1 MSDSTSQEPTME
13 EILASIRRIIS
24 EDDAPVAE
32 APEPAAVAEPEPP
45 LVYNEPEPEL
55 EPVAEAQAEPEPEPV
70 AEEED
75 DDVLD
80 LTEPVAQA
88 PSESI
93 GDLDVFEAAPP
104 APEPAPAREAPRPI
118 YTPPA
123 AQPAPAE
130 SLVSAPAAAAA
141 ASAFSQLSQRV
152 GMPAPSTT
160 LDDVVR
166 ELLKP
171 LLADWLDRNL
181 AGIVQA
187 KVDEEVERLARRL
200 G

>member
-24 EDDAPVAE
+24 EDDAPAAE
-32 APEPAAVAEPEPP
+32 APEPAAVADPEPP
-45 LVYNEPEPEL
+45 LIYDEPEPE
-55 EPVAEAQAEPEPEPV
+55 PAAETASEPEPV
-70 AEEED
+70 AEAPAEEEED
-75 DDVLD
+75 VLE
-80 LTEPVAQA
+80 LTEPLAVAPA
-88 PSESI
+88 ESI
-93 GDLDVFEAAPP
+93 GDIDVFEAAPP
-104 APEPAPAREAPRPI
+104 APEPAPEPKQPI

-123 AQPAPAE
+123 AEPAPVE

-141 ASAFSQLSQRV
+141 VSAFSQLSQRV
-152 GMPAPSTT
+152 GMPAPETT

-200 G
+200 R

>member
-1 MSDSTSQEPTME
+1 ME

-24 EDDAPVAE
+24 EDDAPAAE
-32 APEPAAVAEPEPP
+32 APEPAAVADPETP
-45 LVYNEPEPEL
+45 LVYNEPEP
-55 EPVAEAQAEPEPEPV
+55 VAEAAPEPEPEPV
-70 AEEED
+70 AEAPAEEE
-75 DDVLD
+75 DVLD

-104 APEPAPAREAPRPI
+104 APEPAPAQPQPI

-123 AQPAPAE
+123 AEPAPVE
-130 SLVSAPAAAAA
+130 SLVSAPAAAAT

-152 GMPAPSTT
+152 GMPAPGTT

>member
-24 EDDAPVAE
+24 EDDAPAAE
-32 APEPAAVAEPEPP
+32 APEPAAVADPETP
-45 LVYNEPEPEL
+45 LVYNEPEPE
-55 EPVAEAQAEPEPEPV
+55 PVAEAAAEPEPA
-70 AEEED
+70 AETPAED
-75 DDVLD
+75 EDDVLD

-104 APEPAPAREAPRPI
+104 APEPAPAPSQPI

-123 AQPAPAE
+123 AEPAPVE
-130 SLVSAPAAAAA
+130 SLVSAPAAAAT

-152 GMPAPSTT
+152 GMPAPGTT

>member
-24 EDDAPVAE
+24 EDDAPAAE
-32 APEPAAVAEPEPP
+32 APEPAAVADPEPP
-45 LVYNEPEPEL
+45 LVYNEPEPE
-55 EPVAEAQAEPEPEPV
+55 PVAQAEPEPV
-70 AEEED
+70 AEEAPAEEE
-75 DDVLD
+75 DDVLE
-80 LTEPVAQA
+80 LTEPVASA
-88 PSESI
+88 PAESI
-93 GDLDVFEAAPP
+93 GDIDVFEAAPP
-104 APEPAPAREAPRPI
+104 APEPAPEPRQPI

-123 AQPAPAE
+123 AEAAPVE

-141 ASAFSQLSQRV
+141 VSAFSQLSQRV
-152 GMPAPSTT
+152 GMPAPETT

-200 G
+200 R

>member
-24 EDDAPVAE
+24 EDDAPAAE
-32 APEPAAVAEPEPP
+32 AEAEPAAVAEPEPP
-45 LVYNEPEPEL
+45 LVYSEPEPEPAFEAQP
-55 EPVAEAQAEPEPEPV
+55 EPVAEAP
-70 AEEED
+70 AEEE

-88 PSESI
+88 PAESI

-104 APEPAPAREAPRPI
+104 APEPASAPAQPI

-123 AQPAPAE
+123 APAAAAE

-141 ASAFSQLSQRV
+141 VSAFSQLSQRV
-152 GMPAPSTT
+152 GMPAPTST

-200 G
+200 R

>member
-32 APEPAAVAEPEPP
+32 TEAEPAAVAEPEPP
-45 LVYNEPEPEL
+45 LVYNEPEPE
-55 EPVAEAQAEPEPEPV
+55 PAFEAEPEPV
-70 AEEED
+70 AEAPAAEE

-80 LTEPVAQA
+80 LTEPLADATPQ
-88 PSESI
+88 SI
-93 GDLDVFEAAPP
+93 GDLDVFDAAPP
-104 APEPAPAREAPRPI
+104 APEPEPAPAPAPSQPL

-123 AQPAPAE
+123 ADPAPVE
-130 SLVSAPAAAAA
+130 SLVSAPAAAAT
-141 ASAFSQLSQRV
+141 ASAFGQLSQRI
-152 GMPAPSTT
+152 GMPAPTT
-160 LDDVVR
+160 SLDDVVR